1 MVDATDS
8 QTLIESFDSK
18 MSTHISAIIAI
29 SFGAFTLLTFLNGK
43 SSQLLDPAVLYIF
56 ILDAFVFPLAIIYC
70 FSRSAHYSYCAELV
84 KRKTDLRKIS
94 DEVSD
99 KALKDMTYPLNKIVK
114 FRHIIGIRKI
124 VIFVIPLIYICWFG
138 VIFAVMNLPLPTL

>member
-1 MVDATDS
+1 MVTETDG

-43 SSQLLDPAVLYIF
+43 SSQLLDPRVFYIF
-56 ILDAFVFPLAIIYC
+56 ILDAFVFPSAIIYC

-84 KRKTDLRKIS
+84 KRKIGLRKIS
-94 DEVSD
+94 DEVSNE
-99 KALKDMTYPLNKIVK
+99 ALKNMIKPFNKIVK
-114 FRHIIGIRKI
+114 FRYINFNRKI
-124 VIFVIPLIYICWFG
+124 VFVIALIYICWFG
-138 VIFAVMNLPLPTL
+138 VIFAVMNLPLPIT